1 MPCES
6 SAKCLATFPPDVS
19 AFAMPAIRR
28 FCTDISIESVQRRQ
42 STGDNFVNKICIV
55 AKIRN
60 FIIGLVSIIY
70 IIYGYVIFKALGQ
83 PGNYSIKKSRRY
95 ESLTRW
101 QYRLFFFCMKNFVSD
116 SNLSKWDSL
125 EEDRLDRYICIR
137 LKQINDFWLAGSK
150 DVNKAAELIGSSKV
164 WFLHLRNKRMLMES
178 VKRSV
183 ASGISVWRNVPS
195 TR

>member
-28 FCTDISIESVQRRQ
+28 FCTDIWIESVQRRQ

-70 IIYGYVIFKALGQ
+70 IIYGHVIFKALGQ

-101 QYRLFFFCMKNFVSD
+101 QYRLFFFY
-116 SNLSKWDSL
+116 
-125 EEDRLDRYICIR
+125 EELCLRFQSVEVRFIR
-137 LKQINDFWLAGSK
+137 RGPARPVYLHPTEG
-150 DVNKAAELIGSSKV
+150 NK
-164 WFLHLRNKRMLMES
+164 WFL
-178 VKRSV
+178 
-183 ASGISVWRNVPS
+183 ISRLQG
-195 TR
+195 RQ